1 MRTRLCITA
10 SLIAVTF
17 ARPGAAQAQQKRPSS
32 PAAATAATGTP
43 SPALATPLPTPSN
56 RNVTIAPVFLQR
68 DAVKRA
74 TGGSAA
80 ADKTRSKHSGILGSL
95 AKTVEGDK
103 NAIEAAKSVLGA
115 NAQSLAQDGSATVLV
130 VIGGEA
136 ELTKVVESLS
146 RVERTV
152 RIAYVDRSFEDATY
166 DNTVLS
172 SGMIGAVKDAADNL
186 WVYLPR
192 ATSKPR
198 SNPDRVLS
206 TKLASATLWNG
217 LFAADGDA
225 VDVNQLKSLVAS
237 DSSKTV
243 RAQGETLSPAAPN
256 SAPSALTVGDVVS
269 PKIANVKVL
278 AEASADSKVLGTVAK
293 TDELVIAGAPKNG
306 FVMVE
311 GASVKGWLSVNLLS
325 KR

>member
-1 MRTRLCITA
+1 M
-10 SLIAVTF
+10 
-17 ARPGAAQAQQKRPSS
+17 
-32 PAAATAATGTP
+32 
-43 SPALATPLPTPSN
+43 LATPLPTPSN
-56 RNVTIAPVFLQR
+56 RKVTISPVFLQR

-80 ADKTRSKHSGILGSL
+80 AGESRSKRSGILGSL

-103 NAIEAAKSVLGA
+103 NAIEAARSVLGA
-115 NAQSLAQDGSATVLV
+115 NAQGLSQNGSATVIV

-152 RIAYVDRSFEDATY
+152 RVAYVDRSFEDATY

-172 SGMIGAVKDAADNL
+172 SGMVSAVKDAADNL

-198 SNPDRVLS
+198 SKPDRVLS

-237 DSSKTV
+237 DSSKSV
-243 RAQGETLSPAAPN
+243 SAQGETFSPA
-256 SAPSALTVGDVVS
+256 SPSSDRGGLTVGDVVS

-278 AEASADSKVLGTVAK
+278 AEASADGKVLGTVAK
-293 TDELVIAGAPKNG
+293 TDELVIASPPKNG

-311 GASVKGWLSVNLLS
+311 GASVRGWVSATLLS